1 MSNGGLGN
9 GVSRESL
16 LEVLK
21 EGGTVE
27 TLLTP
32 PAKPYAFV
40 TYSSV
45 EAGQNAYT
53 FLNGRALQCQ
63 EQSVTLYFS
72 YVEKGAS
79 HGSCHYYKLS
89 FEQTV
94 SKMYLIFDCLSVDGD
109 RSVSCALPPGLSVLE
124 DFVSLEE
131 ELQLLQAV
139 DWTPLTD
146 DVTGERYLMSS
157 FRFMANQH

>member
-27 TLLTP
+27 SLLTP

-40 TYSSV
+40 TYSST

-53 FLNGRALQCQ
+53 LLNGRVLQCHD
-63 EQSVTLYFS
+63 QSVALYFS
-72 YVEKGAS
+72 YVEKG
-79 HGSCHYYKLS
+79 
-89 FEQTV
+89 V
-94 SKMYLIFDCLSVDGD
+94 SRESYLESY
-109 RSVSCALPPGLSVLE
+109 SVSLKTEC
-124 DFVSLEE
+124 F
-131 ELQLLQAV
+131 
-139 DWTPLTD
+139 
-146 DVTGERYLMSS
+146 
-157 FRFMANQH
+157 